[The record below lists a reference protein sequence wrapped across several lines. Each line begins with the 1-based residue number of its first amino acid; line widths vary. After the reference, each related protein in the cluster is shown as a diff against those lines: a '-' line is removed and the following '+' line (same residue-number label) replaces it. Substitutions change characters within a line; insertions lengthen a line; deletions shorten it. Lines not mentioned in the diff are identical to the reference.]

1 VTLDQQL
8 VFTVRGHNYVCIDIP
23 TRNAGDS
30 KLDLHIRHVCA
41 VLLHTLTIIVSIQT
55 KQHLLN
61 SHEYIQETSL
71 DSLRLGAII
80 SRKPSSMATTVALM
94 LASASTTSQ

>member
-1 VTLDQQL
+1 M
-8 VFTVRGHNYVCIDIP
+8 FTVRGHNYVCIDIP

-41 VLLHTLTIIVSIQT
+41 VLLHTLAIIVPIQT

-71 DSLRLGAII
+71 DSLRWGNYIKKAKFYARISQHNIAIG
-80 SRKPSSMATTVALM
+80 KLV
-94 LASASTTSQ
+94 